1 MQLTSGEVEED
12 FLIYVCP
19 LHIQI
24 ASNNLHVHLCVT
36 LIVPSTSAKTPSVK
50 LNTSQMPLSSSTPAV
65 TASARS
71 EETISEFVSRS
82 QLTEQEE
89 ATLHHDNRGILD
101 GIDQEVAHASEER
114 GPGRGTSVRASL
126 VSLVDAS
133 SPDDHPGDTTKE
145 ASNLEDGL
153 EKPPVVVATPE
164 VTESAPEVPGSAG
177 SAAACGGFS
186 LGGSILFKP
195 EVTNDECQSKKPI
208 VVTSNAEVTS
218 GALAK
223 PSLQVTASGAFIAVG
238 KPTESQTALNATD
251 TELSKPSR
259 GSFHLAASEQVK
271 TDLLSKFPL

>member
-1 MQLTSGEVEED
+1 MQLTSGEVGED

-50 LNTSQMPLSSSTPAV
+50 LNTSQMPLLSSTPAL

-71 EETISEFVSRS
+71 EEMISEFVLN
-82 QLTEQEE
+82 LTEQEE

-153 EKPPVVVATPE
+153 QKPPVVVATPE

-177 SAAACGGFS
+177 STAACGGFS
-186 LGGSILFKP
+186 LGGSTFMP